1 MVSLALLPLSVTR
14 ALWGAVEIART
25 SIRAL
30 LRVSESAE
38 LLPPALVTM

>member
-1 MVSLALLPLSVTR
+1 MISLRSVFCFR